1 MGVRASKKASGWAK
15 NMRNMEKRQKTL
27 EQWRRDI
34 DILDVELLRLL
45 NERARIASE
54 LGALKQSSGMPV
66 YDGRRERQILA
77 RLCQSN
83 RGPLHR
89 ESVSSIFRCI
99 IRESRRLE
107 ATRQHAAHKSHYKQ
121 SGQEYSNG
129 H

>member
-1 MGVRASKKASGWAK
+1 MDNIKKTV
-15 NMRNMEKRQKTL
+15 EH
-27 EQWRRDI
+27 WRSEI
-34 DILDVELLRLL
+34 DILDAELLRLL
-45 NERARIASE
+45 NKRARIASE
-54 LGALKQSSGMPV
+54 LGALKISSGLPV

-77 RLCQSN
+77 RLCESN
-83 RGPLHR
+83 QGPLDR

-107 ATRQHAAHKSHYKQ
+107 VSQQHAAHKSHYKQ

>member
-1 MGVRASKKASGWAK
+1 MNDSKKSI
-15 NMRNMEKRQKTL
+15 
-27 EQWRRDI
+27 EQWREEI

-54 LGALKQSSGMPV
+54 LGALKVSSGLPV

-83 RGPLHR
+83 QGPLDR

-107 ATRQHAAHKSHYKQ
+107 ATQQHAYQKSHYEQ

>member
-1 MGVRASKKASGWAK
+1 MNDSEKSIEKL
-15 NMRNMEKRQKTL
+15 RNE
-27 EQWRRDI
+27 I
-34 DILDVELLRLL
+34 DILDGELLRLL

-54 LGALKQSSGMPV
+54 LGALKISSGLPV
-66 YDGRRERQILA
+66 YDGRRERQVLA
-77 RLCQSN
+77 RLCESN
-83 RGPLHR
+83 QGPLDR

-107 ATRQHAAHKSHYKQ
+107 STQQHASQKSHYKQ

>member
-1 MGVRASKKASGWAK
+1 MNDSEKSI
-15 NMRNMEKRQKTL
+15 EKRRN
-27 EQWRRDI
+27 EI

-54 LGALKQSSGMPV
+54 LGALKVSSGLPV
-66 YDGRRERQILA
+66 YDGRRERHILA
-77 RLCQSN
+77 RLCESN
-83 RGPLHR
+83 QGPLDR
-89 ESVSSIFRCI
+89 ESISSIFRCI

-107 ATRQHAAHKSHYKQ
+107 TTQQQAAQKSHYKQ

>member
-1 MGVRASKKASGWAK
+1 MNNSKKSI
-15 NMRNMEKRQKTL
+15 
-27 EQWRRDI
+27 EQWREEI

-45 NERARIASE
+45 NERARIVSE
-54 LGALKQSSGMPV
+54 LGALKVSSGLPV

-83 RGPLHR
+83 QGPLDR

-107 ATRQHAAHKSHYKQ
+107 ATQQHAAQKSHYKQ
-121 SGQEYSNG
+121 YGQEYSNG

>member
-1 MGVRASKKASGWAK
+1 MNDS
-15 NMRNMEKRQKTL
+15 EKSIEK
-27 EQWRRDI
+27 WRSEI
-34 DILDVELLRLL
+34 DLLDGELLRLL

-54 LGALKQSSGMPV
+54 LGALKISSGLPV
-66 YDGRRERQILA
+66 YDGRRERQVLA
-77 RLCQSN
+77 RLCESN
-83 RGPLHR
+83 QGPLDR

-107 ATRQHAAHKSHYKQ
+107 STQQHASQKSHYKQ

>member
-1 MGVRASKKASGWAK
+1 MNDNEKSI
-15 NMRNMEKRQKTL
+15 EKRRN
-27 EQWRRDI
+27 EI
-34 DILDVELLRLL
+34 DILDAELLRLL

-54 LGALKQSSGMPV
+54 LGALKVSSGLPV

-77 RLCQSN
+77 RLCESN
-83 RGPLHR
+83 QGPLDQ

-107 ATRQHAAHKSHYKQ
+107 VTRQHASQKSHYKQ